1 MLTIGNFIHT
11 RRIELGLSLKTVGDA
26 VGVSK
31 STVQKWETG
40 FISNMRR
47 DKIIRLAR
55 ILQVDPALLIHLD

>member
-31 STVQKWETG
+31 STVQKW
-40 FISNMRR
+40 
-47 DKIIRLAR
+47 
-55 ILQVDPALLIHLD
+55 